1 MVSGKSP
8 RTTLSEINVTPLVDV
23 MLVLLIIFMI
33 TAPMLQHEID
43 VNLPVATGTPQPQ
56 QPDKIV
62 LTVTKKG
69 DIYLNQTGYTLAAL
83 RPKLQALY
91 RTRGKREIYLQ
102 ADAEVPYGTVVHVMD
117 EIKKAGIVKLGMIT
131 QPPADRP

>member
-1 MVSGKSP
+1 MLPGKHP

-33 TAPMLQHEID
+33 TAPLLRQGID
-43 VNLPVATGTPQPQ
+43 VNLPVATGAPQ
-56 QPDKIV
+56 QQQTGQVI
-62 LTVTKKG
+62 LTITKKG

-83 RPKLQALY
+83 GPKLKALY
-91 RTRGKREIYLQ
+91 KTRHKREIYLQ
-102 ADAEVPYGTVVHVMD
+102 ADADVPYGTVIDVMD

-131 QPPADRP
+131 QPSAKH